1 MSRRIVA
8 LVFFGL
14 VALAELGDLLGLV
27 ITLADPTDAAA
38 QLGITPR
45 AETIRAIILLALA
58 LLVALNATLAFTG
71 ALLRQGLLVQ
81 FGALMTGAGLIGY
94 GAYQIGSALLQHG
107 QLAFAGV
114 GLVYI
119 ALGGLA
125 LWLARTHTAISARE
139 SARFTR

>member
-14 VALAELGDLLGLV
+14 VALAEAGDLVGLV
-27 ITLADPTDAAA
+27 LTLADPTAAAA

-58 LLVALNATLAFTG
+58 LLITLNAALALAG
-71 ALLRQGLLVQ
+71 VLLRQGLLVQ
-81 FGALMTGAGLIGY
+81 FGALMTAVGLFAY
-94 GAYQIGSALLQHG
+94 GAYQVGSALLQHG
-107 QLAFAGV
+107 QLLFAAV
-114 GLVYI
+114 GLLYL

-125 LWLARTHTAISARE
+125 LWLARAHATIALRPAG
-139 SARFTR
+139 